1 MSEALVMTL
10 PPAAAPP
17 TAPPRRALSPRLLPL
32 GLGLPVAGWQIVFF
46 AAPLAF
52 LLVITFWKV
61 ENYRLVPAF
70 SLANW
75 ERVLTSTPF
84 QRALVHTFSVAGATT
99 VLALILAFPAA
110 YVIAL
115 RLGPRAR
122 DLAVAALIVPVFS
135 SYILRVYAWQVLL
148 SPEGVFN
155 VALTALGL
163 RFKDTAA
170 NIRDTE
176 VFTVNIVSRA
186 IAEAMHVTAVKF
198 PPEVDEL
205 AEAGLTACPG
215 VAVASPWIA
224 EAPAAFECRRHVTLS
239 LGRSREII
247 LGEILHAHF
256 APGAVDDRL
265 HVDPAALDAIARLG
279 GDTCCTI
286 RDRFDMPTPKFD
298 EWRDRPP
305 TEASPPWS
313 PTNQAA
319 ADAGL
324 RSVTS

>member
-61 ENYRLVPAF
+61 ENYRLAPAF

-84 QRALVHTFSVAGATT
+84 QRALVHTVSVAGTT
-99 VLALILAFPAA
+99 TALALVLAFPAA

-115 RLGPRAR
+115 RLSPRAR
-122 DLAVAALIVPVFS
+122 DLAVAALIVSVFS

-163 RFKDTAA
+163 PPQAMLGNAFALQVGLLTLTLPIAVLIVVFALSAVDRTLIEAAA
-170 NIRDTE
+170 NLGCSPARTIRA
-176 VFTVNIVSRA
+176 VLIPAVRPA
-186 IAEAMHVTAVKF
+186 IL
-198 PPEVDEL
+198 L
-205 AEAGLTACPG
+205 AATTTFLLAFGDY
-215 VAVASPWIA
+215 ASPV
-224 EAPAAFECRRHVTLS
+224 F
-239 LGRSREII
+239 
-247 LGEILHAHF
+247 
-256 APGAVDDRL
+256 
-265 HVDPAALDAIARLG
+265 LG
-279 GDTCCTI
+279 GG
-286 RDRFDMPTPKFD
+286 
-298 EWRDRPP
+298 RPP
-305 TEASPPWS
+305 TLSILIVDTVKSGSQWPRASVIGV
-313 PTNQAA
+313 AMLVIL
-319 ADAGL
+319 GL
-324 RSVTS
+324 VFVLGQLLARGRR